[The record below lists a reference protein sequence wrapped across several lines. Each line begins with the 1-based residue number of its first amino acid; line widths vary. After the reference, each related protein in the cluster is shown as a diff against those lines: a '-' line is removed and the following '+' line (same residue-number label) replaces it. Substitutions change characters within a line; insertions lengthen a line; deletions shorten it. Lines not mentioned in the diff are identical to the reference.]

1 MEFAELESACYSK
14 YMAAMIET
22 RNLSKYYQKKGAP
35 ALQNIS
41 AQIPQGNVGLLGEN
55 GAGKT
60 TFIKILLGL
69 LSPSQGSARVLGFA
83 STDREL
89 RRKVGYMPEDDSLPP
104 DLSPMDLL
112 VRLGRV
118 SGLPFRA
125 AMERAH
131 DLLYLVGLG
140 EERFRPI
147 EGFSIGMK
155 QRVKLAQALV
165 HDPQL
170 VLLDEPTSGM
180 DPQGRDEMLQ
190 LIKNIREKLQINILL
205 STHLL
210 IDVERTC
217 DAVVILREGQVI
229 TQGYLKELLTGFEDL
244 VYVRVSGDLEGFAQ
258 RLQSAGLRVAT
269 RGAELAVE
277 LSGER
282 LYETLWHEAAAGG
295 VQIRRL
301 ERQARSLEQLFLRLH
316 AAP

>member
-1 MEFAELESACYSK
+1 MT
-14 YMAAMIET
+14 AMIET
-22 RNLSKYYQKKGAP
+22 QNLTKYYQKQGAP

-69 LSPSQGSARVLGFA
+69 LSPSQGAARVLGFA
-83 STDREL
+83 STDRAL
-89 RRKVGYMPEDDSLPP
+89 RRRVGYMPEDDSLPP

-147 EGFSIGMK
+147 EGFSVGMK

-170 VLLDEPTSGM
+170 VFLDEPTSGM

-190 LIKNIREKLQINILL
+190 LIKNIRERLQINILL

-210 IDVERTC
+210 TDVERTC

-229 TQGYLKELLTGFEDL
+229 TQGYLKELLRGVADL
-244 VYVRVSGDLEGFAQ
+244 VHVRVSADPAGFAQ
-258 RLQSAGLRVAT
+258 KLQGAGLRVLLS
-269 RGAELAVE
+269 GAELAVE
-277 LSGER
+277 FDSER
-282 LYETLWHEAAAGG
+282 LYEIIWREAAGSG

-301 ERQARSLEQLFLRLH
+301 ERRGHTLEQLFLRLH

>member
-1 MEFAELESACYSK
+1 
-14 YMAAMIET
+14 MIET
-22 RNLSKYYQKKGAP
+22 QHLTQNYGRTP
-35 ALQNIS
+35 ALS
-41 AQIPQGNVGLLGEN
+41 DLSVHIPAGNVGLLGEN

-60 TFIKILLGL
+60 TLIKVLLGL
-69 LSPSQGSARVLGFA
+69 LAPTAGAARILGLP
-83 STDREL
+83 STDRTL
-89 RRKVGYMPEDDSLPP
+89 RRKVGYMPEDDCLSP

-125 AMERAH
+125 AMERVH
-131 DLLYLVGLG
+131 DVLHLMGLG

-147 EGFSIGMK
+147 GGFSVGMK

-190 LIKNIREKLQINILL
+190 VIKNIRDKLQIHILL

-210 IDVERTC
+210 TDVERTC
-217 DAVVILREGQVI
+217 DSVIILREGQVLA
-229 TQGYLKELLTGFEDL
+229 QGFLRELLAGFEDL
-244 VYVRVSGDLEGFAQ
+244 VYLRVSGEAGDFAQ
-258 RLQSAGLRVAT
+258 RLQQAGLGVSVM
-269 RGAELAVE
+269 GAEIAIEFEGGKLFEIVW
-277 LSGER
+277 R
-282 LYETLWHEAAAGG
+282 EAARAG

-301 ERQARSLEQLFLRLH
+301 ERQARSLEQLFLKLH
-316 AAP
+316 AQLNPHTLP